1 MMDGPTRRTCR
12 GGTISGKGDSTLR
25 TLVLVKPDG
34 VRRGL
39 IGEIVSRIEK
49 KGLRIVTLRML
60 QMDRALARRHYA
72 VHEGKPFFN
81 DLVDFIT
88 SGPVVAMV
96 LEGEKAVDVVRTMM
110 GDTDPK
116 KSAPGTIRGDLG
128 MDIGQNLIHGSD
140 SEENARKEIDLFF
153 PGT

>member
-1 MMDGPTRRTCR
+1 M
-12 GGTISGKGDSTLR
+12 R

-39 IGEIVSRIEK
+39 IGEIVSRMEK
-49 KGLRIVTLRML
+49 KGLSIVALRML
-60 QMDRALARRHYA
+60 RMDEALARRHYA

-88 SGPVVAMV
+88 SGPVVAV
-96 LEGEKAVDVVRTMM
+96 LLEGEKAVDVVRTMM

-140 SEENARKEIDLFF
+140 SDENARKEIDLFF
-153 PGT
+153 PGA

>member
-1 MMDGPTRRTCR
+1 M
-12 GGTISGKGDSTLR
+12 R

-39 IGEIVSRIEK
+39 IGEIVSRMEK
-49 KGLRIVTLRML
+49 KGLSIAALRML
-60 QMDRALARRHYA
+60 RMDEALARRHYA

-88 SGPVVAMV
+88 SGPVVAV
-96 LEGEKAVDVVRTMM
+96 LLEGEQAVDVVRTMM

-116 KSAPGTIRGDLG
+116 KSAPGTIRGDFG

-140 SEENARKEIDLFF
+140 SDENARKEIDLFF
-153 PGT
+153 PGA

>member
-1 MMDGPTRRTCR
+1 
-12 GGTISGKGDSTLR
+12 LR

-39 IGEIVSRIEK
+39 IGEIVSRMEK
-49 KGLRIVTLRML
+49 KGLKIVALRML
-60 QMDRALARRHYA
+60 QMDEALARRHYA
-72 VHEGKPFFN
+72 VHQGKPFFN

-88 SGPVVAMV
+88 SGPVVAML
-96 LEGEKAVDVVRTMM
+96 LEGEQAVDVVRTMM

-116 KSAPGTIRGDLG
+116 KSAPGTIRGDFG

-140 SEENARKEIDLFF
+140 SDENARKEIDLFF
-153 PGT
+153 SGA